1 MYKLRNA
8 VLMSVLFL
16 IILGAK
22 NVLAS
27 EAYSSVETKVEG
39 SGKVYQSVE
48 VTVNGK
54 TVKKESSQPGKLE
67 LKMQDTGEKQ
77 ATVSFSE
84 EPAVSPSTL
93 KFATPSS
100 VLKFEGKA
108 QEKINQ
114 SVFSKITGFFGQFLN
129 KFLKIF

>member
-8 VLMSVLFL
+8 VLMSVLLL

-54 TVKKESSQPGKLE
+54 TVKKESSQPGK
-67 LKMQDTGEKQ
+67 
-77 ATVSFSE
+77 E

-114 SVFSKITGFFGQFLN
+114 SVFNKITGFFGQFLN